1 MRVPLQRPQVAE
13 ASPPTRARQRV
24 SRPRGCQIPERR
36 TRVLGLRGRAGGPD
50 ARELH
55 PQKSAF
61 GLIRSQPKAVLKG
74 VRGKGKAQGR
84 RKPLERELMAP
95 LGPARNP
102 WRLSYATCT
111 GHIRD
116 TFLERRLPPLGGGGA
131 GATHLARGGIEG
143 EPPAVVFRPEDRRH
157 AGDRAG
163 ARRAGLALH
172 HELHEP
178 HEPQKRASLKAARVG
193 VAEAQVSPAAA
204 STALAAS
211 PARPARWL
219 RPIPVEFRHWDGA
232 AFHLVRR
239 GNLNKL

>member
-1 MRVPLQRPQVAE
+1 VGDGGTSAAYLLRRLASLTMRVPLQRPQVAE

-116 TFLERRLPPLGGGGA
+116 TFLAASDAFLHWE
-131 GATHLARGGIEG
+131 EG
-143 EPPAVVFRPEDRRH
+143 EP
-157 AGDRAG
+157 
-163 ARRAGLALH
+163 
-172 HELHEP
+172 EP
-178 HEPQKRASLKAARVG
+178 L
-193 VAEAQVSPAAA
+193 
-204 STALAAS
+204 
-211 PARPARWL
+211 
-219 RPIPVEFRHWDGA
+219 I
-232 AFHLVRR
+232 
-239 GNLNKL
+239 